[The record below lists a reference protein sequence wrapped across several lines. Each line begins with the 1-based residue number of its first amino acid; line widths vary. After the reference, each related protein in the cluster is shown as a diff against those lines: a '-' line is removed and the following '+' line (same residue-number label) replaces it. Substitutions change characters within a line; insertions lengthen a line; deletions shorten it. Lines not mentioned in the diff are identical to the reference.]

1 LTSLTIP
8 SVEQTD
14 ADEYGSG
21 SDHPKRTGFGCGPDS
36 HRLKEDNHRLF
47 ISHAS
52 LNPLKEGL
60 MQVPMLT
67 AREELDIG
75 EKTVAAEIDAYFR

>member
-1 LTSLTIP
+1 MDPDPKHWYIP
-8 SVEQTD
+8 WKIYD
-14 ADEYGSG
+14 
-21 SDHPKRTGFGCGPDS
+21 F
-36 HRLKEDNHRLF
+36 
-47 ISHAS
+47 
-52 LNPLKEGL
+52 

>member
-1 LTSLTIP
+1 VIVLT
-8 SVEQTD
+8 
-14 ADEYGSG
+14 
-21 SDHPKRTGFGCGPDS
+21 
-36 HRLKEDNHRLF
+36 
-47 ISHAS
+47 
-52 LNPLKEGL
+52 PLKEGF

>member
-1 LTSLTIP
+1 M
-8 SVEQTD
+8 QTNTD
-14 ADEYGSG
+14 PI
-21 SDHPKRTGFGCGPDS
+21 HPKRTGFDWIRI
-36 HRLKEDNHRLF
+36 HNTRLKEV
-47 ISHAS
+47 
-52 LNPLKEGL
+52 L